1 MSQTRR
7 ILPNGDQGPNDM
19 TPAPSVASHYLNLTD
34 HPNDGDTSYLRGN
47 ATGNREVFAIDV
59 SAIAADDVIESV
71 TLRASVK
78 GAADTSAFRIGFII
92 GGLDYFG
99 QTFFPPVMDGYTEYI
114 PSAWT
119 TNPATGAPW
128 TKTGL
133 AAAFM
138 VYEQSA
144 MNGAALPRPRF
155 SAFDGYATV
164 GDLPQR
170 PTSTVA
176 AITGSAPASG
186 PTNPTAVAAYS
197 GPTASPTV
205 IVPTGTP
212 SVIPPDGDAA

>member
-7 ILPNGDQGPNDM
+7 ILPNADQGTNQM
-19 TPAPSVASHYLNLTD
+19 TPVPTVANHYQNLVEY
-34 HPNDGDTSYLRGN
+34 PNDGDTSYLRAGT
-47 ATGNREVFAIDV
+47 TGQREVFAIDV
-59 SAIAADDVIESV
+59 STIADDDVIESV
-71 TLRASVK
+71 TLRAAVK
-78 GAADTSAFRIGFII
+78 GAADTSSFRVGFII
-92 GGLDYFG
+92 AGLDYFG
-99 QTFFPPVMDGYTEYI
+99 QTFFPPVMDGYTEYS
-114 PSAWT
+114 PSVWT

-144 MNGAALPRPRF
+144 MNDAALPRPRF

-164 GDLPQR
+164 GDLPER

-176 AITGSAPASG
+176 AVVSSALMSDPG
-186 PTNPTAVAAYS
+186 KPTATAAYI
-197 GPTASPTV
+197 GPTATPVV

-212 SVIPPDGDAA
+212 SVITPDGDAA